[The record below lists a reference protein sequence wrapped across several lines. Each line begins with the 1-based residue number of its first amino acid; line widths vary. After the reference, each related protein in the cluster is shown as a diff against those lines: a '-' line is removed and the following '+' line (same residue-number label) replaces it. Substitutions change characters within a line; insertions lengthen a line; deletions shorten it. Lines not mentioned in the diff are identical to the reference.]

1 GYSAVDIIT
10 AVFRVVKAAD
20 DELDEEKK
28 LVFVR
33 EIGITHMRIV
43 DGLQSLVQLQGL
55 VARLCKPAV
64 SAITLKV

>member
-1 GYSAVDIIT
+1 L
-10 AVFRVVKAAD
+10 
-20 DELDEEKK
+20 LDEEKK